1 MRQIYKSANG
11 DTWLLVRHERELVA
25 VEHRPN
31 AASGGSISQK
41 SVGKFLVEN
50 GNGPERQ
57 ELLKLIASLVDA
69 AAAGP
74 ETT

>member
-1 MRQIYKSANG
+1 MRQIYKSSNG
-11 DTWLLVRHERELVA
+11 DTWLLVRDDRELVA

-31 AASGGSISQK
+31 AASGGSISRK
-41 SVGKFLVEN
+41 SLGKFLVEN
-50 GNGPERQ
+50 GSGPQGQ
-57 ELLKLIASLVDA
+57 ELLQLIASLVDA

>member
-1 MRQIYKSANG
+1 MRQIYKSPNG
-11 DTWLLVRHERELVA
+11 DSWLLVRDEHEEVA

-31 AASGGSISQK
+31 AASGGSISRQ
-41 SVGKFLVEN
+41 SISSFLSAS

-57 ELLKLIASLVDA
+57 ELLRLIGTLVDA

>member
-1 MRQIYKSANG
+1 MRQIYKSPNG
-11 DTWLLVRHERELVA
+11 DSWLLVRDDHEQV
-25 VEHRPN
+25 VIEHRPS
-31 AASGGSISQK
+31 AASGGRISRQ
-41 SVGKFLVEN
+41 SLGKFLSDN

-57 ELLKLIASLVDA
+57 ELLRLIGTLVDA